1 MHIDAVPNRTS
12 RPTYL
17 LRESHRE
24 GKKVRKRTLANLSAL
39 SDAQIEAIRAV
50 LAGVNL
56 QPAQQWFEIL
66 KSLPHGHVQA
76 VRLAMQRLGFES
88 LLATR
93 ASAER
98 DRVCAMVAARI
109 IAPHTK
115 LATTRWWQN
124 TSLAQEYAVV
134 DADER
139 DLYSAMDWLL
149 KHQRTIERKL
159 AARHLK
165 QGALAL
171 YDLSSSYFEGK
182 CCPLGKIGHNR
193 DGKKNKPQVNYGLL
207 AAKNGCPIAISVY
220 EGNTSDTKTLMPA
233 VQKLREEFALAQLVL
248 VGDRGMIS
256 HKAIGQ
262 LRELSGLDW
271 ITALKSTQIRA
282 LVQGETLQLGLFDEH
297 NLFEFSHADY
307 PGERLIACRN
317 PVLGRLR
324 GHKRQALLEA
334 TRKELERIQTSVA
347 SGRLTGRAKIGVR
360 VGRVV
365 NKYKVA
371 KHVALDIEEKDF
383 KFSLR
388 EEQIAAEAALDGLY
402 VIRTSVAKVQ
412 MSAPDTVRNYKA
424 LCEVERAFRSMK
436 SIDLKIRPI
445 HHRLAD
451 RVRAHIFL
459 CMLAYYVEWHMR
471 EAWRELMFADE
482 QLELK
487 ASRDPV
493 APAQRSEAA
502 LQKVATHTLD
512 DGRTPAHSF
521 RTLLESL
528 ATIVR
533 NTCRTRAAKLEAPT
547 FQIDTAPNC
556 AQQRAFELL
565 QAIAV

>member
-17 LRESHRE
+17 LRESRRE
-24 GKKVRKRTLANLSAL
+24 GKRVLKRTLANLSAL
-39 SDAQIEAIRAV
+39 SDEQIEAIRAV

-56 QPAQQWFEIL
+56 QPAQQWFEIQQ
-66 KSLPHGHVQA
+66 SLPHGHVQA
-76 VRLAMQRLGFES
+76 VRLTMQRLGFES

-93 ASAER
+93 ASPER

-109 IAPHTK
+109 LAPHTK
-115 LATTRWWQN
+115 LATTRWWHY
-124 TSLAQEYAVV
+124 TTLAQECGVMG
-134 DADER
+134 ADEQ
-139 DLYSAMDWLL
+139 DLYTAMDWLL

-159 AARHLK
+159 AARHLQ

-182 CCPLGKIGHNR
+182 CCPLGKIGHSR
-193 DGKKNKPQVNYGLL
+193 DGKKNKLQVNYGLL

-220 EGNTSDTKTLMPA
+220 EGNTSDTKTLMPQ
-233 VQKLREEFALAQLVL
+233 VQQLREEFALSQLVL

-256 HKAIGQ
+256 HKAIAE
-262 LRELSGLDW
+262 LRELPGLDW

-282 LVQGETLQLGLFDEH
+282 LVQGETLQLGLFDEQ
-297 NLFEFSHADY
+297 NLFEFAHEEY

-324 GHKRQALLEA
+324 GHKRQALLDA
-334 TRKELERIQTSVA
+334 TRKELEKIQSSVA

-365 NKYKVA
+365 NQYKVA
-371 KHVALDIEEKDF
+371 KHVTLEIEEQAF

-388 EEQIAAEAALDGLY
+388 EEQIAAEAALDGIY
-402 VIRTSVAKVQ
+402 VIRTRVAEAQ
-412 MSAPDTVRNYKA
+412 MSAADTVRNYKA
-424 LCEVERAFRSMK
+424 LCEVERAFRSLK
-436 SIDLKIRPI
+436 TVDLKIRPI
-445 HHRLAD
+445 HHRLEN

-482 QLELK
+482 ELELK

-493 APAQRSEAA
+493 APAERSEAA
-502 LQKVATHTLD
+502 LEKVATHTLA
-512 DGRTPAHSF
+512 DGHTLAHSF

-528 ATIVR
+528 ATIAR
-533 NTCRTRAAKLEAPT
+533 NTCRTRAAKPEAPT
-547 FQIDTAPNC
+547 FQIDTAPNRT
-556 AQQRAFELL
+556 QQRAFELL